1 MKNNSLN
8 QSTTLEFEVNKYR
21 QLLEGTDKQ
30 IGLRQLVHMPT
41 KPLERYSP
49 INLPKTPPPTVSI
62 DKSESIFTPLI
73 LPSLTRENST
83 SETSYGTALISPSS
97 SITSSATT
105 TNQQYLTFESAN
117 EKNSLSDYD
126 TDNDQSQTIQ
136 YMSGRSSRLTSQS
149 DTTPLAMTPNDQETL
164 PPLPTKD
171 SINLDETIIEIPI
184 NSSHIEGKSI
194 FSLFV
199 RIVMT

>member
-73 LPSLTRENST
+73 LQSLTRENST

-136 YMSGRSSRLTSQS
+136 NMSGRSSRLTSQS

-171 SINLDETIIEIPI
+171 SINLDATIVEIPI
-184 NSSHIEGKSI
+184 NSSHIESKSI

-199 RIVMT
+199 RIVIT